1 MMSARQFRLVEW
13 HRAIRRLTVPAIVT
27 LAIFGLVAVAPIVAH
42 AGHDDE
48 YIEPISAE
56 RVKKLIEGGEKFAFV
71 DLRPA
76 GDFQKGHL
84 PGALSIPITELPK
97 RLGEIPKAGRVVLYC
112 ACPPG
117 GVDESYSYLM
127 LRGKGYRNVAV
138 LENGFSA
145 WTQRKFPTES
155 K

>member
-1 MMSARQFRLVEW
+1 MRGRQIRLGDW
-13 HRAIRRLTVPAIVT
+13 HLGLGRLILAAVVS
-27 LAIFGLVAVAPIVAH
+27 LAIFGLVAVAPMAAH

-56 RVKKLIEGGEKFAFV
+56 RVKKLLEGGEKFVFV

-76 GDFQKGHL
+76 GDFQKAHL
-84 PGALSIPITELPK
+84 PGALSIPITDLAK
-97 RLGEIPKAGRVVLYC
+97 RIDEIPKAGRVVLYC

-138 LENGFSA
+138 LENGFSSWA
-145 WTQRKFPTES
+145 QRKFPIES

>member
-1 MMSARQFRLVEW
+1 MRGRQIRLGDW
-13 HRAIRRLTVPAIVT
+13 HLGLGRLILAAVVS
-27 LAIFGLVAVAPIVAH
+27 LAIFGLVAVAPMAAH

-56 RVKKLIEGGEKFAFV
+56 RVKKLLEGGEKFVFV

-76 GDFQKGHL
+76 GDFQKAHL
-84 PGALSIPITELPK
+84 PGALSIPITELAK
-97 RLGEIPKAGRVVLYC
+97 RIDEIPKAGRVVLYC

-138 LENGFSA
+138 LENGFSSWA
-145 WTQRKFPTES
+145 QRKFPIES

>member
-1 MMSARQFRLVEW
+1 MHSRQIRLGARVRAKRRFRVFT
-13 HRAIRRLTVPAIVT
+13 AI
-27 LAIFGLVAVAPIVAH
+27 GLVILGLPAGVPVNVD

-48 YIEPISAE
+48 YIETISAE
-56 RVKKLIEGGEKFAFV
+56 RTKKLLDGGEKVVFI

-76 GDFQKGHL
+76 GDFQKTHL
-84 PGALSIPITELPK
+84 PGALSIPISELPK
-97 RLGEIPKAGRVVLYC
+97 RLSEIPKAGRVILYC
-112 ACPPG
+112 TCPPG

-138 LENGFSA
+138 LENGFSSWA
-145 WTQRKFPTES
+145 QQKFPTES

>member
-1 MMSARQFRLVEW
+1 MMSVRQFTLVEW
-13 HRAIRRLTVPAIVT
+13 HRPVRRLGVFAIATV
-27 LAIFGLVAVAPIVAH
+27 AIFSLAAVAPKAAQ

-56 RVKKLIEGGEKFAFV
+56 RVQKLLGGGEKFVFV

-76 GDFQKGHL
+76 GEFKKAHL
-84 PGALSIPITELPK
+84 PGALSIPIAELPK
-97 RLGEIPKAGRVVLYC
+97 RLDEIPKAGRVVLYC

-117 GVDESYSYLM
+117 GLDESYSYLM

-145 WTQRKFPTES
+145 WTQRKFPTEG

>member
-1 MMSARQFRLVEW
+1 MYGRQIRLGDW
-13 HRAIRRLTVPAIVT
+13 HRGHRRLTLPAIVT
-27 LAIFGLVAVAPIVAH
+27 LAIFRLATVAPMVAH

-56 RVKKLIEGGEKFAFV
+56 RVKKLIEGGEKFIFV

-76 GDFQKGHL
+76 GDFQKAHL
-84 PGALSIPITELPK
+84 PGALSIPIAELAK

-145 WTQRKFPTES
+145 WAQRKFPTES

>member
-1 MMSARQFRLVEW
+1 MRGWRIVPIEW
-13 HRAIRRLTVPAIVT
+13 NRAVRGLTVPGVVALVLYG
-27 LAIFGLVAVAPIVAH
+27 LAAVAPMAAQ

-56 RVKKLIEGGEKFAFV
+56 RVKKLLEGGEKFVFV

-76 GDFQKGHL
+76 GDFQKAHL
-84 PGALSIPITELPK
+84 PGALSMPISELPK
-97 RLGEIPKAGRVVLYC
+97 RLGEISKSGRVVLYC

-117 GVDESYSYLM
+117 GLDESYAYLM

>member
-1 MMSARQFRLVEW
+1 MCSRQIRLVEW
-13 HRAIRRLTVPAIVT
+13 NRVVRRFRVITIVGLIIIGLMAI
-27 LAIFGLVAVAPIVAH
+27 APIAAH

-48 YIEPISAE
+48 YIEPVSAE
-56 RVKKLIEGGEKFAFV
+56 RVKKLLDGGEKIVFV

-76 GDFQKGHL
+76 GDFQKARL
-84 PGALSIPITELPK
+84 PGALSIPIAELPK

-145 WTQRKFPTES
+145 WAQRKFPTES

>member
-1 MMSARQFRLVEW
+1 MMSARQFSRVEW
-13 HRAIRRLTVPAIVT
+13 YRAFHRLTVPAIVA
-27 LAIFGLVAVAPIVAH
+27 LGIFGLVAVAPTVAH

-56 RVKKLIEGGEKFAFV
+56 RVKKLIEGGEKFVFV

-76 GDFQKGHL
+76 GDFKKAHL
-84 PGALSIPITELPK
+84 PDALSIPIAELPK
-97 RLGEIPKAGRVVLYC
+97 RLDEIPKAGRVVLYC